1 MVSVKVSERVE
12 ASADA
17 VWELFRDFGGIQ
29 RYSAGFEKVEV
40 AGAGIGAIRTITLP
54 GGAALQERLEAFDD
68 RGRRLQY
75 AIVGGPIPV
84 SGYLAT
90 IEVKDEGP
98 QACRIDWSSHFET
111 KGITEDQGRAM
122 IESVYKGGIAGIRK
136 ALGVS

>member
-29 RYSAGFEKVEV
+29 RFSAGFEKVEV
-40 AGAGIGAIRTITLP
+40 TGSGIGAIRTITLP
-54 GGAALQERLEAFDD
+54 GGVALQERLEAFDD

-98 QACRIDWSSHFET
+98 KACRIDWSSHFEP
-111 KGITEDQGRAM
+111 KGISEEQGRGM
-122 IESVYKGGIAGIRK
+122 IEGVYKGGIAGVRK
-136 ALGVS
+136 ALGV